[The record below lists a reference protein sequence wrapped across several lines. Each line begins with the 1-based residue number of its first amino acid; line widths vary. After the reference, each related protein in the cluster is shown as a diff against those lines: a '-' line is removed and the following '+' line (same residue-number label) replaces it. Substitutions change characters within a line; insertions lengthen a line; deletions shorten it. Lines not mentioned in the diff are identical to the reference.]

1 MYEEAVLVKEGTCG
15 TALLQKGLYQALV
28 GTRRN
33 LERPYGHAG
42 ITSG

>member
-1 MYEEAVLVKEGTCG
+1 MYEEAILVKEGTCG
-15 TALLQKGLYQALV
+15 TAPMQEGLYQALA

-42 ITSG
+42 IMSG